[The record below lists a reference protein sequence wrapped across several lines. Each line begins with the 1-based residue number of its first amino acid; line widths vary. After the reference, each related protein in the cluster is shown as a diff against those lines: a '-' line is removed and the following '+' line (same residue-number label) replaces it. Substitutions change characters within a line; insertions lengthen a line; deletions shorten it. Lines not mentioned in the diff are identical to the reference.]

1 MSSPRSIFWLDTI
14 HLTEWKNVRFHR
26 DIKNTMY
33 QARHDWVPVMNFV
46 SGYKSIYDLWWL
58 HKRIEREFESKMKSE
73 NTDNDYYEN
82 YEYNENLMSEIMRK
96 IK

>member
-1 MSSPRSIFWLDTI
+1 MSSPRSIFWSHD
-14 HLTEWKNVRFHR
+14 VRFHR

-46 SGYKSIYDLWWL
+46 SGYKSIHELWWL
-58 HKRIEREFESKMKSE
+58 HKRIDSEFESKMKSE